1 MIGIDYGFGADM
13 LVSMGIVRVDYAFG
27 KDC

>member
-1 MIGIDYGFGADM
+1 MIGIDYGFGKDM